1 MRRFL
6 LLLGYA
12 AILCPL
18 STAQSLFEGTWKADM
33 SKIDFPTK
41 PDVWVLQNGTFE
53 CKTCI
58 PPYTIKT
65 DGTDQA
71 IPGDPNV
78 DTIAITII
86 SDRETR
92 WVGKKNGKVVF
103 TSTDT
108 LSPDGNTDVET
119 ETDSSAQNGEVTT
132 ATIEIKKV
140 APGPPRSNPLSG
152 SWVNSKVREASD
164 NGSLWTYK
172 LAGNEL
178 TMTTPT
184 GQSYTAKLDGT
195 EAPFK
200 GDPGLTTVRV
210 KLVDPTTLEETGL
223 RNGKVIYVNRMTVS
237 SDGKT
242 ALVVSQDKQRDTTMK
257 IPANKQ

>member
-6 LLLGYA
+6 LLLGFA
-12 AILCPL
+12 AILGPL
-18 STAQSLFEGTWKADM
+18 SAAQSLFEGTWKADL
-33 SKIDFPTK
+33 SKIDFPDK
-41 PDVWVLQNGTFE
+41 PDVYVLQNGTFE
-53 CKTCI
+53 CKTCT

-65 DGTDQA
+65 DGTDQP
-71 IPGDPNV
+71 IPGDPNI
-78 DTIAITII
+78 DTIAVTIV

-92 WVGKKNGKVVF
+92 WVGKKNSKVVF

-108 LSPDGNTDVET
+108 LSQDGNTDVET
-119 ETDSSAQNGEVTT
+119 FRNTSAPNGEVTT
-132 ATIEIKKV
+132 GTMEIKRV
-140 APGPPRSNPLSG
+140 APGPPGSSPLSG
-152 SWVNSKVREASD
+152 SWVTSKVRDASD

-172 LAGNEL
+172 LNGNEP

-184 GQSYTAKLDGT
+184 GQSFTAKLDGT

-200 GDPGLTTVRV
+200 GDPGLTAVRV
-210 KLVDPTTLEETGL
+210 KLMDPTTLEETGML
-223 RNGKVIYVNRMTVS
+223 NGKVVYVNRMTVS

-242 ALVVSQDKQRDTTMK
+242 ALVVSQDKKRDTTTK